1 MPILKMHNLTLADYK
16 ENKNVFYVYPDNY
29 SLMGGDDIIKQLR
42 NSDYTIPIYTK
53 MSKNQPF
60 IYERGMAMLDESM
73 EKIRYLLGNKAI
85 MFALMSRFYADLG
98 KRKVDFQYEKISF
111 DYVPKIRNYTPDFYL
126 PESKI
131 YIETKGRLTTNDRVK
146 HLLIKEQHPDLD
158 IRFVF
163 VNANNKISRTSKT
176 TYANW

>member
-1 MPILKMHNLTLADYK
+1 
-16 ENKNVFYVYPDNY
+16 
-29 SLMGGDDIIKQLR
+29 
-42 NSDYTIPIYTK
+42 
-53 MSKNQPF
+53 MSGYRLPYRSKF
-60 IYERGMAMLDESM
+60 EVRVA
-73 EKIRYLLGNKAI
+73 
-85 MFALMSRFYADLG
+85 ADLG
-98 KRKVDFQYEKISF
+98 KRKIDFQYEKVSF

-146 HLLIKEQHPDLD
+146 HLLIKEQYPDLD

-176 TYANW
+176 TYANWCDRHKFLWAESLVPMEWLNGWWWFLQDRVCKKWKVR

>member
-1 MPILKMHNLTLADYK
+1 MKRVA
-16 ENKNVFYVYPDNY
+16 
-29 SLMGGDDIIKQLR
+29 
-42 NSDYTIPIYTK
+42 
-53 MSKNQPF
+53 
-60 IYERGMAMLDESM
+60 
-73 EKIRYLLGNKAI
+73 
-85 MFALMSRFYADLG
+85 ADLG
-98 KRKVDFQYEKISF
+98 KRKVDFQYEKVSF

-146 HLLIKEQHPDLD
+146 HLLIKDQYPDLD

-176 TYANW
+176 TYANWCDRHKFLWAESLVPMEWLNG

>member
-1 MPILKMHNLTLADYK
+1 
-16 ENKNVFYVYPDNY
+16 
-29 SLMGGDDIIKQLR
+29 
-42 NSDYTIPIYTK
+42 
-53 MSKNQPF
+53 MSGYRLPYRSKF
-60 IYERGMAMLDESM
+60 EVRVA
-73 EKIRYLLGNKAI
+73 
-85 MFALMSRFYADLG
+85 ADLG
-98 KRKVDFQYEKISF
+98 KRKIDFQYEKVSF

-146 HLLIKEQHPDLD
+146 HLLIKEQYPDLD

-176 TYANW
+176 TYANWCDRHKFLWAESLVPMEWLNGWW

>member
-1 MPILKMHNLTLADYK
+1 
-16 ENKNVFYVYPDNY
+16 
-29 SLMGGDDIIKQLR
+29 
-42 NSDYTIPIYTK
+42 
-53 MSKNQPF
+53 MSGYRLPYRSKF
-60 IYERGMAMLDESM
+60 EVRVA
-73 EKIRYLLGNKAI
+73 
-85 MFALMSRFYADLG
+85 ADLG
-98 KRKVDFQYEKISF
+98 KRKIDFQYEKVSF

-146 HLLIKEQHPDLD
+146 HLLIKDQYPDLD

-176 TYANW
+176 TYANWCDRHKFLWAESLVPMEWLNGWW

>member
-1 MPILKMHNLTLADYK
+1 
-16 ENKNVFYVYPDNY
+16 
-29 SLMGGDDIIKQLR
+29 
-42 NSDYTIPIYTK
+42 
-53 MSKNQPF
+53 MSGYRLPYRSKF
-60 IYERGMAMLDESM
+60 EVRVA
-73 EKIRYLLGNKAI
+73 
-85 MFALMSRFYADLG
+85 ADLV
-98 KRKVDFQYEKISF
+98 KRKIDFQYEKVSF

-146 HLLIKEQHPDLD
+146 HLLIKEQYPDLD

-176 TYANW
+176 TYANWCDRHKFLWAESLVPMEWLNE

>member
-1 MPILKMHNLTLADYK
+1 
-16 ENKNVFYVYPDNY
+16 
-29 SLMGGDDIIKQLR
+29 
-42 NSDYTIPIYTK
+42 
-53 MSKNQPF
+53 MSGYRLPYRSKF
-60 IYERGMAMLDESM
+60 EVKVA
-73 EKIRYLLGNKAI
+73 
-85 MFALMSRFYADLG
+85 ADLG
-98 KRKVDFQYEKISF
+98 KRKVDFQYEKVSF

-146 HLLIKEQHPDLD
+146 HLLIKDQYPDLD

-176 TYANW
+176 TYANWCDRHKFLWAENLVPMEWLNE

>member
-1 MPILKMHNLTLADYK
+1 
-16 ENKNVFYVYPDNY
+16 
-29 SLMGGDDIIKQLR
+29 
-42 NSDYTIPIYTK
+42 
-53 MSKNQPF
+53 MSGYRLPYRSKF
-60 IYERGMAMLDESM
+60 EVRVA
-73 EKIRYLLGNKAI
+73 
-85 MFALMSRFYADLG
+85 ADLG
-98 KRKVDFQYEKISF
+98 KRKVDFQYEKVSF

-146 HLLIKEQHPDLD
+146 HLLIKDQYPDLD

-176 TYANW
+176 TYANWCDRHKFLWAESLVPMEWLNE

>member
-1 MPILKMHNLTLADYK
+1 
-16 ENKNVFYVYPDNY
+16 
-29 SLMGGDDIIKQLR
+29 
-42 NSDYTIPIYTK
+42 
-53 MSKNQPF
+53 MSGYRLPYRSKF
-60 IYERGMAMLDESM
+60 EVKVA
-73 EKIRYLLGNKAI
+73 
-85 MFALMSRFYADLG
+85 ADLG
-98 KRKVDFQYEKISF
+98 KRKIDFQYEKVSF

-146 HLLIKEQHPDLD
+146 HLLIKEQYPDLD

-176 TYANW
+176 TYANWCDRHKFLWAESLVPMEWLDG

>member
-1 MPILKMHNLTLADYK
+1 
-16 ENKNVFYVYPDNY
+16 
-29 SLMGGDDIIKQLR
+29 
-42 NSDYTIPIYTK
+42 
-53 MSKNQPF
+53 MSGYRLPYRSKF
-60 IYERGMAMLDESM
+60 EVRVA
-73 EKIRYLLGNKAI
+73 
-85 MFALMSRFYADLG
+85 ADLG
-98 KRKVDFQYEKISF
+98 KRKIDFQYEKVSF

-146 HLLIKEQHPDLD
+146 HLLIKDQYPDLD

-176 TYANW
+176 TYANWCDRHKFLWAESLVPMEWLNG

>member
-1 MPILKMHNLTLADYK
+1 
-16 ENKNVFYVYPDNY
+16 
-29 SLMGGDDIIKQLR
+29 
-42 NSDYTIPIYTK
+42 
-53 MSKNQPF
+53 MSGYRLPYRSKF
-60 IYERGMAMLDESM
+60 EVKVA
-73 EKIRYLLGNKAI
+73 
-85 MFALMSRFYADLG
+85 ADLG
-98 KRKVDFQYEKISF
+98 KRKVDFQYEKVSF

-146 HLLIKEQHPDLD
+146 HLLIKDQYPDLD

-176 TYANW
+176 TYANWCDRHKFLWAESLVPMEWFNE

>member
-1 MPILKMHNLTLADYK
+1 
-16 ENKNVFYVYPDNY
+16 
-29 SLMGGDDIIKQLR
+29 
-42 NSDYTIPIYTK
+42 
-53 MSKNQPF
+53 MSGYRLPYRSKF
-60 IYERGMAMLDESM
+60 EVKVA
-73 EKIRYLLGNKAI
+73 
-85 MFALMSRFYADLG
+85 ADLG
-98 KRKVDFQYEKISF
+98 KRKVDFQYEKVSF

-146 HLLIKEQHPDLD
+146 HLLIKEQYPDLD

-176 TYANW
+176 TYANWCDRHKFLWAESLVPMEWLNE

>member
-1 MPILKMHNLTLADYK
+1 
-16 ENKNVFYVYPDNY
+16 
-29 SLMGGDDIIKQLR
+29 
-42 NSDYTIPIYTK
+42 
-53 MSKNQPF
+53 MSGYRLPYRSKF
-60 IYERGMAMLDESM
+60 EVRVA
-73 EKIRYLLGNKAI
+73 
-85 MFALMSRFYADLG
+85 ADLG
-98 KRKVDFQYEKISF
+98 KRKIDFQYEKVSF

-146 HLLIKEQHPDLD
+146 HLLIKDQYPDLD

-176 TYANW
+176 TYANWCDRHKFLWAESLVPMEWLNE

>member
-1 MPILKMHNLTLADYK
+1 
-16 ENKNVFYVYPDNY
+16 
-29 SLMGGDDIIKQLR
+29 
-42 NSDYTIPIYTK
+42 
-53 MSKNQPF
+53 MSGYRLPYRSKF
-60 IYERGMAMLDESM
+60 EVKVA
-73 EKIRYLLGNKAI
+73 
-85 MFALMSRFYADLG
+85 ADLG
-98 KRKVDFQYEKISF
+98 KRKVDFQYEKVSF

-146 HLLIKEQHPDLD
+146 HLLIKDQYPDLD

-176 TYANW
+176 TYADWCDRHKFLWAESLVPREWLNG

>member
-1 MPILKMHNLTLADYK
+1 
-16 ENKNVFYVYPDNY
+16 
-29 SLMGGDDIIKQLR
+29 
-42 NSDYTIPIYTK
+42 
-53 MSKNQPF
+53 MSGYRLPYRSKF
-60 IYERGMAMLDESM
+60 E
-73 EKIRYLLGNKAI
+73 IRVA
-85 MFALMSRFYADLG
+85 ADLG
-98 KRKVDFQYEKISF
+98 KRKVAFEYEKTSF

-146 HLLIKEQHPDLD
+146 HLLIKDQYPDLD

-176 TYANW
+176 TYADWCDRHKFLWAESLVPREWLNG

>member
-1 MPILKMHNLTLADYK
+1 
-16 ENKNVFYVYPDNY
+16 
-29 SLMGGDDIIKQLR
+29 
-42 NSDYTIPIYTK
+42 
-53 MSKNQPF
+53 MSGYRLPYRSKF
-60 IYERGMAMLDESM
+60 EVRVA
-73 EKIRYLLGNKAI
+73 
-85 MFALMSRFYADLG
+85 ADLG
-98 KRKVDFQYEKISF
+98 KRNIDFQYEKVKF

-146 HLLIKEQHPDLD
+146 HLLIKDQYPDLD

-176 TYANW
+176 TYANWCDRHKFLWAESLVPMEWLNG

>member
-1 MPILKMHNLTLADYK
+1 
-16 ENKNVFYVYPDNY
+16 
-29 SLMGGDDIIKQLR
+29 
-42 NSDYTIPIYTK
+42 
-53 MSKNQPF
+53 MSGYRLPYRSKF
-60 IYERGMAMLDESM
+60 EVRVA
-73 EKIRYLLGNKAI
+73 
-85 MFALMSRFYADLG
+85 ADLG
-98 KRKVDFQYEKISF
+98 KRKIDFQYEKVSF

-146 HLLIKEQHPDLD
+146 HLLIKDQYPDLD

-176 TYANW
+176 TYANWCDRHKFLWAENLVPMEWLNE

>member
-1 MPILKMHNLTLADYK
+1 
-16 ENKNVFYVYPDNY
+16 
-29 SLMGGDDIIKQLR
+29 
-42 NSDYTIPIYTK
+42 
-53 MSKNQPF
+53 MSGYRLPYRSKF
-60 IYERGMAMLDESM
+60 EVRVA
-73 EKIRYLLGNKAI
+73 
-85 MFALMSRFYADLG
+85 ADLG
-98 KRKVDFQYEKISF
+98 KRKVDFQYEKVSF

-146 HLLIKEQHPDLD
+146 HLLIKEQYPDLD

-176 TYANW
+176 TYANWCDRHKFLWAESLVPMEWLNE

>member
-1 MPILKMHNLTLADYK
+1 
-16 ENKNVFYVYPDNY
+16 
-29 SLMGGDDIIKQLR
+29 
-42 NSDYTIPIYTK
+42 
-53 MSKNQPF
+53 MSGYRLPYRSKF
-60 IYERGMAMLDESM
+60 EVRVA
-73 EKIRYLLGNKAI
+73 
-85 MFALMSRFYADLG
+85 ADLG
-98 KRKVDFQYEKISF
+98 KRKIDFQYEKVSF

-146 HLLIKEQHPDLD
+146 HLLIKEQYPDLD

-176 TYANW
+176 TYANWCDRHKFLWAESLVPIEWLNG